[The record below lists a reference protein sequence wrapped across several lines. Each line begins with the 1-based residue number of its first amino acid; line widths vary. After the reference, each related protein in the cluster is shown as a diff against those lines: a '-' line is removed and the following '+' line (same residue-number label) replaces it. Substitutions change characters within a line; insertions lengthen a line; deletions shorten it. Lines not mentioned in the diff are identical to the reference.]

1 MFSAPSQTYKPFWC
15 ERTRRFEAVRYTIL
29 ERLSGGVKDVLTV
42 YDKKTEAQLI
52 SSKFQSALV
61 QTAVL
66 EAGAAVTVGG
76 LVAAQALDLSGI
88 LAASTIAVLGLFVL
102 PYRRR
107 AQRAEF
113 RAKVDKLKE
122 QIDEVLAQHL
132 EREMTKIRDRI
143 LDNISPYTR
152 YEKIQQHTAVF
163 RVLTKFLSFRFVR
176 SEDEKVVNT
185 TKMMKEVQNELR
197 AIKDAVQ

>member
-1 MFSAPSQTYKPFWC
+1 
-15 ERTRRFEAVRYTIL
+15 VRYTIL

-152 YEKIQQHTAVF
+152 YEKHNNT
-163 RVLTKFLSFRFVR
+163 RLSF
-176 SEDEKVVNT
+176 
-185 TKMMKEVQNELR
+185 
-197 AIKDAVQ
+197 AC